1 MRILAVYDGT
11 LNSKDVVRYGL
22 FRAKSTGGELHVIHV
37 LDSSL
42 FVEYEGL
49 NAEETARRELAN
61 YLADAEKIIA
71 EVGKGI
77 KVSFTTMDGIPEE
90 EFVEY
95 AKENRIDLIL
105 VPEKFAEIGRG
116 APCRVS
122 IVPSDFSVFKILLVD
137 DEVEFVNSLAKRLN
151 LRNLKTDVATSG
163 EDTIAYVQREEPDIM
178 ILDLRMP
185 GMDGM
190 EVLKRVNQ
198 SSPAMQVII
207 LSGRETKGDREE
219 AAKFGAFDFVSKPAD
234 IDVLAGKIKEAYW
247 TKIEKPRQTTTA
259 AGPEASGP
267 LKNGGH

>member
-1 MRILAVYDGT
+1 MRILAIYDGT

-22 FRAKSTGGELHVIHV
+22 FRAKTTGGELHVIHV
-37 LDSSL
+37 LNSAL
-42 FVEYEGL
+42 FIGYEGIS
-49 NAEETARRELAN
+49 AEETARRELSY

-90 EFVEY
+90 ELIKY
-95 AKENRIDLIL
+95 ARENRIDLIL
-105 VPEKFAEIGRG
+105 IPEKFAEIGRN

-122 IVPSDFSVFKILLVD
+122 IVPSDFSIFKILLVD

-151 LRNLKTDVATSG
+151 LRNLKTSVATSG
-163 EDTIAYVQREEPDIM
+163 EETIAFVQKEEPDIM

-185 GMDGM
+185 GMDGI
-190 EVLKRVNQ
+190 EVLRRVNQ
-198 SSPAMQVII
+198 SHPGMQVII

-219 AAKFGAFDFVSKPAD
+219 AAKLGAFDFVSKPAD

-247 TKIEKPRQTTTA
+247 TKIERPQHITAGSGPSGIRTAQDRQT
-259 AGPEASGP
+259 
-267 LKNGGH
+267 